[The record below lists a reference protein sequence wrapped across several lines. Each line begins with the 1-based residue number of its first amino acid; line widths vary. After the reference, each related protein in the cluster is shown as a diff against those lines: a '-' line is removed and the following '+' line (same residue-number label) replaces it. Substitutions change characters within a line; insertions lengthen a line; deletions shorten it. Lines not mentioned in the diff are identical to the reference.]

1 MTMLTLLLVLSV
13 LLAAAF
19 SLSYLIRSSL
29 SISLPTA
36 VFGITAVLYVFGIF
50 NLLLVGFWLV
60 LAGIAIASVV
70 SFALLVK
77 DKELLTH
84 LKSLLSPGLAIFVSL
99 ALFSFLLTRGMQLS
113 SWDEFSHWG
122 TIVKA
127 TFLFDAVGPY
137 NPVELGFRSYPP
149 SLSLFEY
156 FVTKLGGAWLEGNI
170 FWAYQLIIWSLF
182 APFLAQL
189 TWRRWGQLF
198 AVVPLVFVAP
208 LAFFNSLNVTLID
221 PLLGMLFG
229 YVLAIAYVG
238 NILQWRLALHVGLAI
253 FMLTLAKDAGTFMAS
268 LVVVLYIVRLLAAKK
283 TSPEGWSWKRFA
295 ILGSIPTLSL
305 VASNQ
310 SWSALVRERV
320 DEPAFSSPI
329 DIGAFFGALRGEG
342 PAYWQEILSTFGF
355 GVSNYPINNDGALA
369 IPQLQ
374 LIVLFAIVLAIVEW
388 QVSRR
393 MGRRFGVAS
402 IGTVIVGAIVY
413 TYGLLILYLFRF
425 GEYEAVR
432 LASYERY
439 LGTYWAGIALFVAL
453 ITIWLVAG
461 SASSQTANG
470 SRTNTEGIAE
480 LVVAGVVVLSLL
492 VLSPVQKLGE
502 FFTNPHGYSS
512 QVRAQFEPV
521 LEQAKQ
527 AGVKP
532 GDRVWIIAQHTTG
545 FEYLILRYKL
555 LNNSVNDSG
564 WSIGSPLDPSD
575 VWTIQKTANEWSEE
589 LKDYDFVLVYRA
601 TESFVEEFGEV
612 FNAPLGAK
620 SSMVFKV
627 VTEGNATILKPSA

>member
-1 MTMLTLLLVLSV
+1 MTFLIVLAV
-13 LLAAAF
+13 VVAAAF

-29 SISLPTA
+29 LISLPTA
-36 VFGITAVLYVFGIF
+36 LFGITAVLYLFAVSNMLF
-50 NLLLVGFWLV
+50 VGFWVV
-60 LAGIAIASVV
+60 LAGVATATLVSV
-70 SFALLVK
+70 AMLIKDRELVA
-77 DKELLTH
+77 H
-84 LKSLLSPGLAIFVSL
+84 LKSLLTPGLAIFFSL

-156 FVTKLGGAWLEGNI
+156 FVTKLGGSWLEGNI

-182 APFLAQL
+182 TPFLAQL
-189 TWRRWGQLF
+189 TWRRWGQILV
-198 AVVPLVFVAP
+198 VVPLVFISP

-229 YVLAIAYVG
+229 YALAIAYVG

-253 FMLTLAKDAGTFMAS
+253 FMLTLAKDAGTFMAA
-268 LVVVLYIVRLLAAKK
+268 LVVVLYLVRLLAAKK
-283 TSPEGWSWKRFA
+283 INPEEWSWKRFA

-310 SWSALVRERV
+310 SWAALVGARV
-320 DEPAFSSPI
+320 ETPAFQSPI

-342 PAYWQEILSTFGF
+342 PAYWQEILTTFGF
-355 GVSNYPINNDGALA
+355 GVSNYPINTDGALA

-374 LIVLFAIVLAIVEW
+374 LIVIFAIVLATFEW
-388 QVSRR
+388 LVSKR
-393 MGRRFGVAS
+393 MGRRFGLALL
-402 IGTVIVGAIVY
+402 GTVTIGAAVY
-413 TYGLLILYLFRF
+413 TYGLLVLYLFRF
-425 GEYEAVR
+425 GDYEAVR

-453 ITIWLVAG
+453 VAIWLLAG
-461 SASSQTANG
+461 SSSSQTVSGAKATTG
-470 SRTNTEGIAE
+470 GISE
-480 LVVAGVVVLSLL
+480 LVAAGVVVLSLF

-502 FFTNPHGYSS
+502 FLANPHVYSS

-521 LEQAKQ
+521 LEQAKK
-527 AGVKP
+527 AGIEP
-532 GDRVWIIAQHTTG
+532 GDKVWIIAQHTTG
-545 FEYLILRYKL
+545 FEYWVMRYSL
-555 LNNSVNDSG
+555 MQNETNSG
-564 WSIGSPLDPSD
+564 TWSLGSKADEND
-575 VWTIQKTANEWSEE
+575 VWTVEKSASAWAQE
-589 LKDYDFVLVYRA
+589 LADYDYVVVLRS
-601 TESFVEEFGEV
+601 TESFAQEFGDLFGNQSDVTSSSV
-612 FNAPLGAK
+612 FRVEDDRGSISLTKTN
-620 SSMVFKV
+620 
-627 VTEGNATILKPSA
+627 